1 MRRGSQASSRIKPL
15 ALEAVA
21 VEATGGFET
30 IVAAS
35 LAAEGLPV
43 IVVNPAQV
51 RAFAKALGQR
61 AKTDPIDAMIIARCA
76 MATKSKIRPFPD
88 EATRFLN
95 DLVSRRRQIIDMI
108 VAEQHRGMR
117 LSNKRLQQSIARL
130 VKALEKELASLDT
143 DIDAAVRG
151 SPAWR
156 EKEDLLVFVPRIGQ
170 RSAMARRGPCSP
182 LFQSSSPLQSPA
194 SIAFALRT
202 APLATEPRA
211 SLRTAPDR
219 PDRSSVA
226 RLLPANPARDCSPQG
241 RKPRGSRFRSA
252 SLRDEN

>member
-21 VEATGGFET
+21 VEATGEFET

-76 MATKSKIRPFPD
+76 MATKPKIRPLPD

-117 LSNKRLQQSIARL
+117 LSNG
-130 VKALEKELASLDT
+130 ELAH
-143 DIDAAVRG
+143 A
-151 SPAWR
+151 
-156 EKEDLLVFVPRIGQ
+156 E
-170 RSAMARRGPCSP
+170 
-182 LFQSSSPLQSPA
+182 A
-194 SIAFALRT
+194 SI
-202 APLATEPRA
+202 
-211 SLRTAPDR
+211 
-219 PDRSSVA
+219 
-226 RLLPANPARDCSPQG
+226 
-241 RKPRGSRFRSA
+241 
-252 SLRDEN
+252 